1 MLNMIIMAV
10 ALMSPPATSGEPA
23 AQNATSESAIAGQ
36 APSIPAP
43 AKTPDP
49 GGAST
54 TSGANPGTLS
64 SSNPT
69 TATDASSVTSVTTK
83 MDSAKSQTLPIPTP
97 TAGKGQIIFFRP
109 ANFVGMAISFK
120 VRENETELG
129 TLSNGRYF
137 IHETNPGP
145 HVYVVHSEVKD
156 TLVIEVEPGETYY
169 VQGNISMGV
178 MVGRPNISPSD
189 EITFS
194 NAVDKMKKSSSN
206 TD

>member
-1 MLNMIIMAV
+1 MLHILVIAA
-10 ALMSPPATSGEPA
+10 ALMSPPATSSEPA
-23 AQNATSESAIAGQ
+23 VQNAASESAITGQ
-36 APSIPAP
+36 TPSIPAP

-49 GGAST
+49 GGVSK
-54 TSGANPGTLS
+54 TSGANPEALS

-69 TATDASSVTSVTTK
+69 TTSEASSAPSATTQI
-83 MDSAKSQTLPIPTP
+83 DSPKSQISPIPTP
-97 TAGKGQIIFFRP
+97 PVGKGQIVFFRP
-109 ANFVGMAISFK
+109 QNFVGMAISFK
-120 VRENETELG
+120 VRENDTELG
-129 TLSNGRYF
+129 TLSNGKYF

-169 VQGNISMGV
+169 VKGSISMGV

-194 NAVDKMKKSSSN
+194 SSVDKMKRSNSN